1 MRQTSAT
8 ILLCALTVLA
18 TACSKRDDASSTLTT
33 TATTAIAKA
42 GTPAPPAAKAAP
54 AAAAAAAPAAG
65 VEVSPEMK
73 AFMGM
78 LDGKDASAGNALKKY
93 GIKGLKDAD
102 LGMYTLKD
110 PKVVKFEKS
119 GALQCYTMVT
129 AAGMMKHTSKL
140 CWNAAGKIA
149 EVTDTSE

>member
-1 MRQTSAT
+1 MRRTSAT
-8 ILLCALTVLA
+8 ILLCGLTVLA
-18 TACSKRDDASSTLTT
+18 TACSKKDDDSSTLTT
-33 TATTAIAKA
+33 TATTATAKA
-42 GTPAPPAAKAAP
+42 GTPAPPAEKAAP
-54 AAAAAAAPAAG
+54 AAAAPAAATS

-73 AFMGM
+73 GFMAM

-110 PKVVKFEKS
+110 PKVVKAEKV

>member
-18 TACSKRDDASSTLTT
+18 TACSKKDDASSTLTT
-33 TATTAIAKA
+33 TATTATAKA
-42 GTPAPPAAKAAP
+42 GTPAPPAAP
-54 AAAAAAAPAAG
+54 AAAAPAAG

-78 LDGKDASAGNALKKY
+78 LDGKDASASNALKKY

-102 LGMYTLKD
+102 LGGYTLKD
-110 PKVVKFEKS
+110 PKVVKSEKV

>member
-1 MRQTSAT
+1 MAQVVGGRYHLIAHLGGGASAD
-8 ILLCALTVLA
+8 VSLA
-18 TACSKRDDASSTLTT
+18 KTD
-33 TATTAIAKA
+33 
-42 GTPAPPAAKAAP
+42 
-54 AAAAAAAPAAG
+54 AAAPAAG

-78 LDGKDASAGNALKKY
+78 LDGKDASASNALKKY

-102 LGMYTLKD
+102 LGGYTLKD
-110 PKVVKFEKS
+110 PKVVKSEKV

>member
-1 MRQTSAT
+1 MRSIPANL
-8 ILLCALTVLA
+8 LLCGLTLLASACSRSDESAAATTTNA
-18 TACSKRDDASSTLTT
+18 TAKSS
-33 TATTAIAKA
+33 
-42 GTPAPPAAKAAP
+42 PAPPAEKAAP
-54 AAAAAAAPAAG
+54 AVAPAAPAAVG

-78 LDGKDASAGNALKKY
+78 LDGKDASASNALKKY

-102 LGMYTLKD
+102 LGNYTLKD
-110 PKVVKFEKS
+110 PKVVKSEKV
-119 GALQCYTMVT
+119 GALQCYTMIT

>member
-18 TACSKRDDASSTLTT
+18 TACSKKDDASSTLTT
-33 TATTAIAKA
+33 TATTATAKA
-42 GTPAPPAAKAAP
+42 GTPAEKAAP
-54 AAAAAAAPAAG
+54 AAAAPAAG

-78 LDGKDASAGNALKKY
+78 LDGKDASASNALKKY

-102 LGMYTLKD
+102 LGGYTLKD
-110 PKVVKFEKS
+110 PKVVKSEKV

-129 AAGMMKHTSKL
+129 AAGVMKHTSKL